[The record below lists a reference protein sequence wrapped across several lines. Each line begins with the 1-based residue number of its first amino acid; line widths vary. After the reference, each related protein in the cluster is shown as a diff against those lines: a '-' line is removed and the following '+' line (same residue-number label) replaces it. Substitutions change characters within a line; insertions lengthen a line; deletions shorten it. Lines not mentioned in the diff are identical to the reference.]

1 MNTLLKSNNEPF
13 RKCEGCHVK
22 LLETYFDKNK
32 KGEILKCC
40 NKCRQKRKEY
50 REKHKEEMRKYREQ
64 YNETNKGELREKAKE
79 YYNNNIE
86 ERQEYNSKYRK
97 EHREEILEKAKEKIE
112 CERCGARVCKIVMKR
127 HQRSQKCC
135 AGAKARTA
143 TSSSSGEQAP

>member
-1 MNTLLKSNNEPF
+1 MNTLLNSNNEPL
-13 RKCEGCHVK
+13 RKCGGCHVK

-40 NKCRQKRKEY
+40 NKCRQTRKEY

-64 YNETNKGELREKAKE
+64 YNETNKEELREKAKE

-86 ERQEYNSKYRK
+86 ERQEYQRKYRK

-112 CERCGARVCKIVMKR
+112 CERCGATVCRAVMKR
-127 HQRSQKCC
+127 HQRNQKCC
-135 AGAKARTA
+135 AGT
-143 TSSSSGEQAP
+143 G